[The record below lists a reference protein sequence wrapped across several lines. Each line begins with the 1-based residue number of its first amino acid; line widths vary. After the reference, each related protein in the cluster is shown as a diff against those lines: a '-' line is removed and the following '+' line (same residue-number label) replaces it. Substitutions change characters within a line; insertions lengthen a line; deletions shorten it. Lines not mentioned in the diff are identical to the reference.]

1 VLRGILMEKKY
12 KVAVILSF
20 IPALINIAVLVYGFL
35 RFKFTEP
42 QLIGY
47 SMGTGLAI
55 ILSIIWLIQV
65 KRAAGSHAI
74 KLFKITFKGFL
85 VKFVVLLIFITGIY
99 YCVPYFDRKF
109 FAASFFLAIF
119 IGAVIEL
126 WFYSSLNEEAK

>member
-1 VLRGILMEKKY
+1 MEKKY

-35 RFKFTEP
+35 NFTEP

-47 SMGTGLAI
+47 SMGTILAI

-74 KLFKITFKGFL
+74 RLFKITIKGFF
-85 VKFVVLLIFITGIY
+85 VKFVVFFIFITGIY
-99 YCVPYFDRKF
+99 YCVEFNRKF
-109 FAASFFLAIF
+109 FAASFFLALF
-119 IGAVIEL
+119 MGAVIEL
-126 WFYSSLNEEAK
+126 WFYSSMNKEIK

>member
-1 VLRGILMEKKY
+1 MEKKY
-12 KVAVILSF
+12 KAAVILSF
-20 IPALINIAVLVYGFL
+20 IPALINIAVLVYGL
-35 RFKFTEP
+35 SNFTKP

-47 SMGTGLAI
+47 SMGAVLAI

-74 KLFKITFKGFL
+74 KLLKITFKGFL

-126 WFYSSLNEEAK
+126 WFYSSLNKEAK

>member
-1 VLRGILMEKKY
+1 MEKRY

-35 RFKFTEP
+35 NFTKP

-47 SMGTGLAI
+47 SMGTILAI
-55 ILSIIWLIQV
+55 VLSIIWLIQV
-65 KRAAGSHAI
+65 RKAAGSHAI

-85 VKFVVLLIFITGIY
+85 IKFIVFFIFITGIF
-99 YCVPYFDRKF
+99 YCIDFSRDF

-126 WFYSSLNEEAK
+126 WFYSSLNKEAK